1 MRNRSERS
9 KIIKFA
15 WLQYFFLR
23 PNGVFAEI
31 QMLKVRGKIGE
42 LVLTL
47 KSFSH
52 VEQLVQYEFE
62 INFLSPATI
71 IYTCNQPITY
81 LTIYQRFIST
91 MPPITRHQK

>member
-1 MRNRSERS
+1 
-9 KIIKFA
+9 
-15 WLQYFFLR
+15 
-23 PNGVFAEI
+23 
-31 QMLKVRGKIGE
+31 MLKVRGKIGE

-81 LTIYQRFIST
+81 LTTYQRFIST
-91 MPPITRHQK
+91 MLPITRHQK